1 MTLVRWN
8 PVRDLSDLQETMNR
22 FFSSFPRQTEGSEDL
37 NGGSFAPPVDVSE
50 SEAELVFTVELPG
63 FEKDD
68 VDISLE
74 NGLLTLSGE
83 RKFDEDNRNAYRRVE
98 RWYGKFFRSFRIP
111 TAVDAEKI
119 SASLKN
125 GVLTLRLPK
134 KAEARPRQIPVSVQ

>member
-8 PVRDLSDLQETMNR
+8 PIRDFSDLQETMNR
-22 FFSSFPRQTEGSEDL
+22 VFSSLPRTSEGSEDL

-63 FEKDD
+63 FEKEGIE
-68 VDISLE
+68 ISME

-83 RKFDEDNRNAYRRVE
+83 RHFDENNRNAYRRVE
-98 RWYGKFFRSFRIP
+98 RWYGKFFRSFRVP

-125 GVLTLRLPK
+125 GILTVRLPK
-134 KAEARPRQIPVSVQ
+134 KEEARPRQIPVSVQ